1 MALYLYVDNS
11 NVWIEGR
18 RVSAVRNQM
27 APTMYDAL
35 RDNVV
40 DMSWTYD
47 FGRLYNLACPL
58 DEKLGRTAL
67 FGSTP
72 PPSDSIW
79 DIARREGFEVK
90 LFPRNS
96 QNKEKQ
102 VDNAI
107 GTLILEDSYEHM
119 QLGDTVVL
127 MAGDGDFVP
136 NLESVKRRGFNIRL
150 MFWSHASNA
159 LKAVA
164 DEFVNLD
171 PHFDDL
177 TRTGGNT

>member
-18 RVSAVRNQM
+18 RVAAVRNGL
-27 APTMYDAL
+27 APSLDDAL
-35 RDNVV
+35 RDNVC
-40 DMSWTYD
+40 DMSWNYD
-47 FGRLYNLACPL
+47 FGRLYNLACPPE
-58 DEKLGRTAL
+58 EKLGRTAL

-79 DIARREGFEVK
+79 EIARSQGFEVR
-90 LFPRNS
+90 LFPRNL

-119 QLGDTVVL
+119 QPGDTVVL

-136 NLESVKRRGFNIRL
+136 NLESVRRRGFKVRL
-150 MFWSHASNA
+150 MFWSRASGA
-159 LKAVA
+159 LRAVA

-171 PHFDDL
+171 RHFDEL
-177 TRTGGNT
+177 TR